1 MITYNHCVRS
11 IKRSAIQVELFAAK
25 CKSCGGQQEGSCD
38 DMVIATS
45 AELIY
50 TNPTQDLT
58 LLKLK
63 LNPGASLATYCGSS
77 TVNGAVKM
85 DKVIR
90 QLQELNL
97 ASNDVLA
104 GGNSLPQPELVISIV
119 VAPPKT
125 KTPETP
131 TTTLKPTPQPI
142 TNVAST

>member
-1 MITYNHCVRS
+1 MDS
-11 IKRSAIQVELFAAK
+11 
-25 CKSCGGQQEGSCD
+25 
-38 DMVIATS
+38 
-45 AELIY
+45 
-50 TNPTQDLT
+50 
-58 LLKLK
+58 
-63 LNPGASLATYCGSS
+63 GSS